1 MSKKVT
7 ILYVDDEPT
16 NLLLFE
22 INFKNNYNVISAESG
37 TEGLKKLEGNEDIII
52 VISDMNMPGM
62 NGVEFIRNAKESHES
77 IAYFIL
83 SGYDL
88 TAEIKQAL
96 DSKLINAYFSKPF
109 DKSTIEKAIEDF
121 VLGLS

>member
-22 INFKNNYNVISAESG
+22 INFSRNYNVLSAESG
-37 TEGLKKLEGNEDIII
+37 IEGLKKLEGNEDIII

-62 NGVEFIRNAKESHES
+62 NGVEFIQKAKESHEHV
-77 IAYFIL
+77 AYFIL

-88 TAEIKQAL
+88 THDIKNAL
-96 DSKLINAYFSKPF
+96 DTKLIHEYFSKPF
-109 DKSTIEKAIEDF
+109 NKDKIDKAIQGFIDN
-121 VLGLS
+121 V